1 MWPKKELY
9 LFMCVTFRNV
19 EITAAEVIP
28 FESNQTITEPFEFGE
43 HQVAG
48 VCWLLVHIFIYLFY
62 LDTWSN
68 PNIKQCKVKKILP
81 ADLVGIM
88 LAKKWSSTKK
98 ILIHE
103 VMQKKKNGNWI
114 LGVQKEI

>member
-43 HQVAG
+43 HHVAG
-48 VCWLLVHIFIYLFY
+48 VC
-62 LDTWSN
+62 
-68 PNIKQCKVKKILP
+68 
-81 ADLVGIM
+81 
-88 LAKKWSSTKK
+88 
-98 ILIHE
+98 
-103 VMQKKKNGNWI
+103 
-114 LGVQKEI
+114 

>member
-1 MWPKKELY
+1 M
-9 LFMCVTFRNV
+9 

-43 HQVAG
+43 HHVAG

-103 VMQKKKNGNWI
+103 VMQKKKKMATEFWGSKRRFSVGFDNVSN
-114 LGVQKEI
+114 LLFCFH